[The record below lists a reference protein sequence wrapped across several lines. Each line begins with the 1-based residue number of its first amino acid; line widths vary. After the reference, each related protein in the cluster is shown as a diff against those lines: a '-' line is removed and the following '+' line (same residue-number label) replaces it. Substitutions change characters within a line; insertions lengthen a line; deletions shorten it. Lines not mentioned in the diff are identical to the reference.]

1 MSGIPNRKTEQ
12 EWHRPQKENEIT
24 YDEIKCVHALKF
36 YISLKRAL
44 SRRSFSWAPYV
55 TNEPKR
61 SDAPPIASASL
72 TPAAEEAATGSPA
85 YTDAGSLCLHTI
97 LLEHARELAGA
108 GTTVV

>member
-1 MSGIPNRKTEQ
+1 MCSCAE
-12 EWHRPQKENEIT
+12 
-24 YDEIKCVHALKF
+24 F

-44 SRRSFSWAPYV
+44 SRRSFSWAPSV